1 MASQTTN
8 LELLLSRQVFAPNGR
23 KVGRIEE
30 IQAEADGD
38 DLVVTEYHLG
48 APGMLERLSAS
59 LIGGAILD
67 LFGLRK
73 RNAFRVPWDKLDLS
87 DPRHPRLTCEAEEL
101 NRLER

>member
-1 MASQTTN
+1 MAGQTIN
-8 LELLLSRQVFAPNGR
+8 LELLLSRRVLTRDGR
-23 KVGRIEE
+23 PVGRIEE

-67 LFGLRK
+67 LFGMRK
-73 RNAFRVPWDKLDLS
+73 RNGFRVPWDKLDLS
-87 DPRHPRLTCEAEEL
+87 DPEHPRLSCEAEEL
-101 NRLER
+101 DRLQR